1 MCWKKRETRSND
13 AKQLTRPPKEAP
25 TIKIF
30 GFVAPPEKFAVKS
43 PRRSSPCLVSART
56 GVASHMAGK
65 KNRDL
70 RFGVCNVFQ
79 NTDCGQILCSLAG
92 LGGPGGCGRTGR
104 NVQGELPV

>member
-1 MCWKKRETRSND
+1 MSGANACVRRSNVLEKEGDQVHD

-56 GVASHMAGK
+56 GV
-65 KNRDL
+65 
-70 RFGVCNVFQ
+70 
-79 NTDCGQILCSLAG
+79 
-92 LGGPGGCGRTGR
+92 
-104 NVQGELPV
+104 

>member
-1 MCWKKRETRSND
+1 MLEKEGDQVHD

-56 GVASHMAGK
+56 GVESHMAEA
-65 KNRDL
+65 NRDL
-70 RFGVCNVFQ
+70 LACATYSKIR
-79 NTDCGQILCSLAG
+79 IAAKSLLLVG